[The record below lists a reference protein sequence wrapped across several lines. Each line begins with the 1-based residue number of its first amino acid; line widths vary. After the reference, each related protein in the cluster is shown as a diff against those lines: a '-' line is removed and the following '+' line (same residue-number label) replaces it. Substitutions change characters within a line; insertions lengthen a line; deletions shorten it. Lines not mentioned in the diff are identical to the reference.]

1 MLGIIGAMDV
11 EVASIKAKVKDAVET
26 EIAGIVFVCGTI
38 ENVMVTV
45 AQCSPGKVNASLC
58 TQIMIDRFK
67 PDAIINVGVG
77 CSLSSDVIIKNVYS
91 GDGVTLQECF
101 EQFIRTL

>member
-45 AQCSPGKVNASLC
+45 AQCSPGKVNA
-58 TQIMIDRFK
+58 
-67 PDAIINVGVG
+67 
-77 CSLSSDVIIKNVYS
+77 
-91 GDGVTLQECF
+91 
-101 EQFIRTL
+101 